1 MNKDF
6 IKATVIRALH
16 TCLQVFIASAG
27 TAEVLGDVDWKYV
40 LSATAMATILSVAK
54 SIVIGLPEV
63 KEK

>member
-6 IKATVIRALH
+6 IKATGIRALH
-16 TCLQVFIASAG
+16 TCLQVFIASVG
-27 TAEVLGDVDWKYV
+27 TAKVLGDVDWKYV
-40 LSATAMATILSVAK
+40 LSATAMATILSIAK